1 MTCLHSGRMRQR
13 VVGEG
18 GLAGLRKAHREHR
31 NAEER
36 LRREI
41 LFAHLDGSSLRAI
54 AMTVDLSPESVRTI
68 IREENAKREQARLR
82 LERAASPRVASPTS
96 ASREE
101 ATRRNLARKW
111 RLPVQGLDK

>member
-1 MTCLHSGRMRQR
+1 MRQR

-31 NAEER
+31 NAEEK

-54 AMTVDLSPESVRTI
+54 AMTVDLSPESVRSI
-68 IREENAKREQARLR
+68 IREENAKREWARAR
-82 LERAASPRVASPTS
+82 LERSIEGSVADERE
-96 ASREE
+96 REE

-111 RLPVQGLDK
+111 HLPVQGLDK